1 MSGPEG
7 PGAPAGGASRGP
19 AAPRSPWRRLWHAGR
34 PRATRGQLLAG
45 LLCAALG
52 FGVVAQVRQNDAAG
66 LGELRQSDLVRILD
80 DTGERGD
87 RLAEEVRQLEA
98 TREELTAGSDSA
110 EAAARAARRRAEE
123 YGLLAGTVPA
133 TGPGV
138 VATVDDPAG
147 AVRAASFVSLV
158 QELRD
163 AGAEAVQIGPVRVV
177 ASTAFEDPGAGR
189 GPGVLVDGT
198 ALAPPYEVRAIAD
211 PATLSTALDIPGGVR
226 ESLRQLGAQLSVSTP
241 ERVEVTAL
249 HAVSSPQYARPA
261 SPGPAA
267 GGG

>member
-1 MSGPEG
+1 MSGTG
-7 PGAPAGGASRGP
+7 GAGGAR
-19 AAPRSPWRRLWHAGR
+19 APGSPWRRLWHAGR

-45 LLCAALG
+45 VLCAALG
-52 FGVVAQVRQNDAAG
+52 FGVVVQVRQNDVAG
-66 LGELRQSDLVRILD
+66 LAELRESDLVRILD

-133 TGPGV
+133 AGPGV
-138 VATVDDPAG
+138 VATVTDPAG
-147 AVRAASFVSLV
+147 AVRAAAFVSLV

-163 AGAEAVQIGPVRVV
+163 AGAEAVQVGSVRVV
-177 ASTAFEDPGAGR
+177 ASTAFQDAADGR

-198 ALAPPYEVRAIAD
+198 RLSPPYEVRVVAD
-211 PATLSTALDIPGGVR
+211 PATVSTALDIPGGVR

-241 ERVEVTAL
+241 EQVRVTAL

-261 SPGPAA
+261 SPGPTA
-267 GGG
+267 GDG